1 MFKLGCVV
9 LFLAG
14 APFLFGQ
21 DELSHLVAESVP
33 LRASTD
39 IDWTNQRSALR
50 DWIESRLPRNIAA
63 LDADFSNLEARL
75 NEEIQQAGL
84 AEPELPDYG
93 FGYISKVTLS
103 RPSEYP
109 GALVVRAGVSVGCGN
124 DESVYVYNFAPARNR
139 LLDAHGTGK
148 WGHGVFDAQFSG
160 PDDSG
165 SRILYVSWY
174 DVQCGSSWNRLDFSL
189 FRFGP
194 GQEQAMPLFSSAPS
208 FKIDYEVHVR
218 LSPSELLLEFAAGA
232 MEGGFIRTYVLR
244 YSIGAQGVER
254 IDPVAL
260 QPQDFVHEW
269 LIEPW
274 AEMESRSGSSDA
286 LAKWHKFLHADSV
299 LGDYE
304 FVQPCVNR
312 RGVTQVGAGITLI
325 GDREIPEPRIVHFLV
340 KDKGNYSYEMSQI
353 SFDSNDDCPGET
365 PAADYTQLPSLFKKK

>member
-1 MFKLGCVV
+1 MFKLGCAV

-21 DELSHLVAESVP
+21 DELNRLVAESVP

-63 LDADFSNLEARL
+63 LDADFSNLETRL
-75 NEEIQQAGL
+75 NAELRQAGL

-103 RPSEYP
+103 RPAEYP

-124 DESVYVYNFAPARNR
+124 DESVYVYNLAPARSR
-139 LLDAHGTGK
+139 LLDAHGNSK
-148 WGHGVFDAQFSG
+148 WGSTLEETRFSA
-160 PDDSG
+160 PDVSG
-165 SRILYVSWY
+165 SRIFYAAWRS
-174 DVQCGSSWNRLDFSL
+174 VQCGSVWNTLDYRL
-189 FRFGP
+189 FRIGRGP
-194 GQEQAMPLFSSAPS
+194 EPVIPLFSSTHTFVMFEGLNVKLTAHDLL
-208 FKIDYEVHVR
+208 I
-218 LSPSELLLEFAAGA
+218 ELRAEA
-232 MEGGFIRTYVLR
+232 MFPGYRRTYELH
-244 YSIGAQGVER
+244 YSIGPHGVER

-274 AEMESRSGSSDA
+274 EVMQSRSGNSEA
-286 LAKWHKFLHADSV
+286 LAKWHKL
-299 LGDYE
+299 LGGSGEYE
-304 FVQPCVNR
+304 VVQPCIDR
-312 RGVTQVGAGITLI
+312 PGVIQVGVGFDFI
-325 GDREIPEPRIVHFLV
+325 GDREIPEPLIVYFLV
-340 KDKGNYSYEMSQI
+340 KDKGNYSYEMSAI

>member
-39 IDWTNQRSALR
+39 INWTNQRSALR

-63 LDADFSNLEARL
+63 LDADFSNLETRL
-75 NEEIQQAGL
+75 NAELRQAGL

-103 RPSEYP
+103 RPAEYP

-124 DESVYVYNFAPARNR
+124 DESVYVYNLAPARSR
-139 LLDAHGTGK
+139 LLDAHGNSK
-148 WGHGVFDAQFSG
+148 WGSTLEETRFSA
-160 PDDSG
+160 PDVSG
-165 SRILYVSWY
+165 SRIFYAAWRS
-174 DVQCGSSWNRLDFSL
+174 VQCGSVWNTLDYRL
-189 FRFGP
+189 FRIGRGP
-194 GQEQAMPLFSSAPS
+194 EPVIPLFSSTHTFVMFEGLNVKLTAHDLL
-208 FKIDYEVHVR
+208 I
-218 LSPSELLLEFAAGA
+218 ELRAEA
-232 MEGGFIRTYVLR
+232 MFPGYRRTYELH
-244 YSIGAQGVER
+244 YSIGPHGVER

-274 AEMESRSGSSDA
+274 EVMQSRSGNSEA
-286 LAKWHKFLHADSV
+286 LAKWHKL
-299 LGDYE
+299 LGGSGEYE
-304 FVQPCVNR
+304 VVQPCIDR
-312 RGVTQVGAGITLI
+312 PGVIQVGVGFDFI
-325 GDREIPEPRIVHFLV
+325 GDREIPEPLIVYFLV
-340 KDKGNYSYEMSQI
+340 KDKGNYSYEMSAI